1 MAVLVLVAIQSSV
14 YCVGLMGLDRNVVI
28 CRRTTGLL
36 GLVLHS
42 CVRTSGMSYVFPL
55 RTSGISL

>member
-1 MAVLVLVAIQSSV
+1 MDYTHTEQ
-14 YCVGLMGLDRNVVI
+14 CVGLMGLDRNVEI
-28 CRRTTGLL
+28 CPRTTGLL